1 MEENLMEKSLVLE
14 KLAIFYEWNK
24 KKNKTETNQQLFWL
38 IVALLCL

>member
-14 KLAIFYEWNK
+14 KLAIFYEWN
-24 KKNKTETNQQLFWL
+24 NKTETNQQLFWL